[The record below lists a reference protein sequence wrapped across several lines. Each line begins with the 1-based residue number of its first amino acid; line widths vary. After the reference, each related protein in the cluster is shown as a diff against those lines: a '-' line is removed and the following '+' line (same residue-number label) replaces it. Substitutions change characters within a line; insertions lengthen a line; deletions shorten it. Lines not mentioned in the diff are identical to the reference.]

1 MVFYKLI
8 FAAMLLKDVDI
19 ITMQD
24 MLTEQQCLD
33 QVEMLDKQ
41 KGVPHPTKGYDYYAY
56 YLKQGDYICIP
67 QKIKKSS

>member
-8 FAAMLLKDVDI
+8 FAVMLLKDVDI

-33 QVEMLDKQ
+33 QVEILDKQ
-41 KGVPHPTKGYDYYAY
+41 KGVSHQTKRYEYYAY
-56 YLKQGDYICIP
+56 YLKQSDYICLP

>member
-8 FAAMLLKDVDI
+8 FAVMLLKDVDI

-56 YLKQGDYICIP
+56 YLKQGDYI
-67 QKIKKSS
+67 